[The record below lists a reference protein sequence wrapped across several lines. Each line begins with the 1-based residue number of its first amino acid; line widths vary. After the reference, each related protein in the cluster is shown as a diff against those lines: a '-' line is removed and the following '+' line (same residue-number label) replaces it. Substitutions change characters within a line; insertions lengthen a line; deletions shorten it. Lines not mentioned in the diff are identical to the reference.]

1 MDFTADSFQRRLE
14 EKLDTEPASTGEAK
28 SPTVDLSKL
37 LQLSGDGEFVREA
50 YRRMLGRECDPGGY
64 SNYTQLL
71 RGGMPRAA
79 MLRQLADSDEGKST
93 GLRYTGLADWRGSS
107 PAAPSAGWA
116 QRTNTWV
123 LETIQRVLARLR
135 GAFRITGLE
144 LKLDY
149 LAAEIA
155 AASER
160 QSSKGDLL
168 SAKIDFVGARTE
180 FVATKLEVVA
190 GHEERLAERLDGLEA
205 KGELE
210 AADTASG
217 LAELRAATARIS
229 AETAQLINDTAR
241 LAEESRQGRAAA
253 DASWREERREID
265 RLRVRLEGLESA
277 VAKVAG
283 AQRAA
288 VFQAGKNVIVTEVDG
303 FILGVPGEEWRL
315 GAYYALRGLPEPGT
329 VKLFQELVKPGMV
342 VADVGAHIG
351 VFTLYALRAMNGQG
365 KIFSFEPSP
374 QTMKLLRDN
383 VQVNGFL
390 ELGVVRFLPLAAAG
404 ESGEADLTVYGEN
417 SGHNTLFGT
426 GTGGEMVRV
435 QTMTLDEALAEEP
448 RLDIVKIDAEG
459 AEPGILRGM
468 NNLLARNP
476 GMHILL
482 EFAPEHLQRA
492 GVDPLQWGSD
502 LVTSGFL
509 IRRVEDVT
517 GELLPVVPEEL
528 ARCVSWNLLLTQTGS
543 QISST

>member
-14 EKLDTEPASTGEAK
+14 EKLDPEPVSTGEAK

-37 LQLSGDGEFVREA
+37 LQVSGDGEFVREA

-79 MLRQLADSDEGKST
+79 MLRQLADSDEGKAT
-93 GLRYTGLADWRGSS
+93 GLRYTGLADWRGGA
-107 PAAPSAGWA
+107 PAAPSPGLG
-116 QRTNTWV
+116 QRTHTWV

-155 AASER
+155 AAAER
-160 QSSKGDLL
+160 QSAKSDLL
-168 SAKIDFVGARTE
+168 SAKSDFVGARTE
-180 FVATKLEVVA
+180 FVATKVEVLA
-190 GHEERLAERLDGLEA
+190 GQGEQLAARLDGLEK
-205 KGELE
+205 KGEAHAVA
-210 AADTASG
+210 AADG
-217 LAELRAATARIS
+217 VAELRTAV
-229 AETAQLINDTAR
+229 ER
-241 LAEESRQGRAAA
+241 LVAVIERQQEESGHGRAAA
-253 DASWREERREID
+253 EASGRETRQQID
-265 RLRVRLEGLESA
+265 QLRVRLDGLASA
-277 VAKVAG
+277 VAKVAA

-288 VFQAGKNVIVTEVDG
+288 VFQAGRNVIVTEVDG

-329 VKLFQELVKPGMV
+329 VRLFRELVKPGMV

-351 VFTLYALRAMNGQG
+351 IYTLYALRAMNGQG

-374 QTMKLLRDN
+374 RTMKLLRDN

-390 ELGVVRFLPLAAAG
+390 ELGVVRFLPVAVAG
-404 ESGEADLTVYGEN
+404 EGGEAELTVYGDN
-417 SGHNTLFGT
+417 SGHNTLYGA
-426 GTGGEMVRV
+426 GTGGEAVRV
-435 QTMTLDEALAEEP
+435 QTMTLDQALGEEQ
-448 RLDIVKIDAEG
+448 RLDLVKIDAEG

-468 NNLLARNP
+468 KNLLARNP
-476 GMHILL
+476 ALRILL
-482 EFAPEHLQRA
+482 EFAPEHLRRA

-528 ARCVSWNLLLTQTGS
+528 ARCVSWNLLLTQTDS
-543 QISST
+543 QHSST